1 VELRRVIE
9 VTRAQLD
16 ARQSAV
22 AARESSM
29 PRELGAVQ
37 AALPAN
43 TAVLAYFVGDVES
56 HAWLLTRGALRHQ
69 ELPGMDRLQKSV
81 DAALGAPG
89 RPAASA
95 DATRALGALLLG
107 DLLDGVDATRML
119 VISDGPLNGVP
130 FAALPYGTQPDQ
142 LLVDRFVLG
151 YSPSLSLAMTGPRHV
166 PAAHTRVAVVSDPVY
181 AADDRRLQLAVGA
194 GGGTYRGPREASPNN
209 LTRLPYSGMEARAVL
224 RALGD
229 SHAIE
234 LAGFDATPARVL
246 ALPTDDL
253 AVLHFATHALA
264 RQDSPDQS
272 ALYLS
277 EYTADGHPGARQP
290 HHRRPD
296 RTQWPARGRRGAVRL
311 CHRRRQRAARRR
323 RARTHLRFPG
333 QRLARGGRLVVAH
346 RGRVDGALHE
356 RVLPRVPRQG
366 ASGRGAAQRAAA
378 HAPGHRAGGLVQ
390 FCRPGERFS
399 VSRGLLLEISAR
411 RRRSCSG

>member
-1 VELRRVIE
+1 
-9 VTRAQLD
+9 
-16 ARQSAV
+16 
-22 AARESSM
+22 M

-130 FAALPYGTQPDQ
+130 FAALPCGTQPDQ

-277 EYTADGHPGARQP
+277 EYTADGSLVRDSRITAGQIARSGL
-290 HHRRPD
+290 RAD
-296 RTQWPARGRRGAVRL
+296 VVVLSGCATGDGSELRGEGVLGLTYGFLANGS
-311 CHRRRQRAARRR
+311 RA
-323 RARTHLRFPG
+323 
-333 QRLARGGRLVVAH
+333 VVASLWPIEDASTARFMSEFYRAYRAKAH
-346 RGRVDGALHE
+346 PAEAL
-356 RVLPRVPRQG
+356 RSAQLRTRQVT
-366 ASGRGAAQRAAA
+366 APAVWSSFVVRANGF
-378 HAPGHRAGGLVQ
+378 P
-390 FCRPGERFS
+390 
-399 VSRGLLLEISAR
+399 
-411 RRRSCSG
+411 